1 MAQGPQSRF
10 LSGIRQL
17 SFEGRRAG
25 EGYFNPD
32 GSLLVFQSEREP
44 GNPFFQIYLMDLETG
59 DTHRVS
65 PGFGKTTCGWIHPNQ
80 PSLLFASTHE
90 DPQARLKQ
98 EEELKLRASGNAGRY
113 SWDYDEYF
121 DIFESD
127 LEGRNLRN
135 LTQALGYD
143 AEGSWSP
150 DGSLIVFSSN
160 RHAYTD
166 KLSSQD
172 QSIFERDKSYLVDL
186 YLMNADGTEVRRL
199 THTPGYDGGP
209 FFSPDGQEIV
219 WRRFSE
225 DGTTAEIFT
234 RKLDGSPE
242 RQITRLGAMSW
253 APYFHPSGDYLIF
266 ATNLHGFENFEL
278 YLVDGEGRSDPVR
291 VTFREGFDGLPVFH
305 PDGRQLVWTS
315 TGTGNKRS
323 QLFMARWDD
332 GEARRLLGLD
342 GVVQVAGAG
351 RDETETR
358 EAFPDL
364 EATQPEISAQDLR
377 LHVSYLASDQME
389 GRLTG
394 TEGARRATE
403 YVASAFQ
410 FLGLEPAG
418 DDGTYFQSF
427 EFTSGVTL
435 GSENHLKEKSIRI
448 GGPWLFPRAEGSI
461 RRESCLPGTALLP
474 QSTGSSLPMIP
485 LSI

>member
-1 MAQGPQSRF
+1 MYTDIASSLLRELFTVALATNIMVFLRRDTGVKRMRTFPWRSPLLSIALLLAFSFQGASIAQVPQSRL

-44 GNPFFQIYLMDLETG
+44 GNPFFQIYLMDLDTG

-65 PGFGKTTCGWIHPNQ
+65 PGFGKTTCGWIHPYQ
-80 PSLLFASTHE
+80 SRLLFASTHE

-98 EEELKLRASGNAGRY
+98 EEELELRASGNAGRY
-113 SWDYDEYF
+113 SWDYDKYF

-127 LEGRNLRN
+127 LEGGNLRN

-160 RHAYTD
+160 RHAYTE
-166 KLSSQD
+166 KLSPQD
-172 QSIFERDKSYLVDL
+172 QSIFERDKSFLVDL
-186 YLMNADGTEVRRL
+186 YLMNADGTGVRRL

-278 YLVDGEGRSDPVR
+278 YLVDGEGKSDPVR
-291 VTFREGFDGLPVFH
+291 VTSREGFDGLPAFS
-305 PDGRQLVWTS
+305 PDGNTLAT
-315 TGTGNKRS
+315 
-323 QLFMARWDD
+323 ART
-332 GEARRLLGLD
+332 ARG
-342 GVVQVAGAG
+342 GA
-351 RDETETR
+351 
-358 EAFPDL
+358 
-364 EATQPEISAQDLR
+364 LR
-377 LHVSYLASDQME
+377 PPPS
-389 GRLTG
+389 
-394 TEGARRATE
+394 GAR
-403 YVASAFQ
+403 
-410 FLGLEPAG
+410 L
-418 DDGTYFQSF
+418 
-427 EFTSGVTL
+427 
-435 GSENHLKEKSIRI
+435 
-448 GGPWLFPRAEGSI
+448 
-461 RRESCLPGTALLP
+461 
-474 QSTGSSLPMIP
+474 
-485 LSI
+485 